1 MNGGR
6 ITFAYY
12 MAFIALLTN
21 MELIKKVY
29 LSRTNGNAKV
39 ELTKEEMLNAAQHFS
54 QITPMEMSILFQLI
68 SLLRKDG

>member
-21 MELIKKVY
+21 MELVKKVY

-39 ELTKEEMLNAAQHFS
+39 ELTK
-54 QITPMEMSILFQLI
+54 
-68 SLLRKDG
+68 G